1 MPSHSE
7 LIKADAV
14 TVVDLLQRGEVTPHD
29 LLDALEARI
38 AAVDGAVN
46 ALPTLCFERAHAHA
60 DRLMRLPVSER
71 GPLAGLPV
79 PIKDLLAVKGVR
91 TTQGSPIHADDIPA
105 RSDILVERLEAN
117 GGIVYAK
124 SNTPEFGAGANTFNE
139 VFGATRNPWNL
150 ARSAAGSSGG
160 AAAALASGTAWVAHG
175 SDTGGSLRN
184 PASFCGIVGMRPSIG
199 RVASYPAAKIDRT
212 LGVQGPMARNVEDLA
227 LLLDA
232 MTGEHPADPRSLP
245 VLARP
250 FRETMKSQTRPRRV
264 AYSAT
269 LGITPVDPEIARVTR
284 AAAERLAGEGV
295 IVEDAHPDLAEANDC
310 FHVLRAFDFF
320 ISKAALL
327 RTKRDLLKPEII
339 WNIEEGAKLTMADI
353 ERAEAQRVALAA
365 RMLAFFE
372 KYDLLLTPAT
382 IVAAF
387 PVEQRYLAE
396 CAGQKFDNYIEWLAI
411 ASAITLACCPGLS
424 LPCGFTAEGLP
435 VGLQVVAPPR
445 AEARVLA
452 GAKLLEDLLG
462 LKASTPIEPRAPAE
476 RRAKTA

>member
-14 TVVDLLQRGEVTPHD
+14 TLVDLLQRGEVTPYD

-46 ALPTLCFERAHAHA
+46 ALPTLCFDRARAHA

-79 PIKDLLAVKGVR
+79 PIKDLIAVEGVR
-91 TTQGSPIHADDIPA
+91 TTQGSPIYADHIPA
-105 RSDILVERLEAN
+105 RSDILVQRLEAN

-124 SNTPEFGAGANTFNE
+124 SNTPEFGAGASTFNE

-199 RVASYPAAKIDRT
+199 RVACNPAAKIDRT

-245 VLARP
+245 ALARP
-250 FRETMKSQTRPRRV
+250 FRETMKQQPKPRRV

-269 LGITPVDPEIARVTR
+269 LGITPVDPQVARITR

-295 IVEDAHPDLAEANDC
+295 IVEDAHPDLAEARECN
-310 FHVLRAFDFF
+310 HVLRAFDFCVT
-320 ISKAALL
+320 KAALL
-327 RTKRDLLKPEII
+327 RTKRDLLKPEVI
-339 WNIEEGAKLTMADI
+339 WNIEEGLKLTMADI

-387 PVEQRYLAE
+387 PVEQRYLTE
-396 CAGQKFDNYIEWLAI
+396 CAGQKFDNYIEWLTI
-411 ASAITLACCPGLS
+411 ASAITLACCPALS
-424 LPCGFTAEGLP
+424 LPCGFTTEGLP

-462 LKASTPIEPRAPAE
+462 LKASTPIEPRAPEE
-476 RRAKTA
+476 RKAKTA